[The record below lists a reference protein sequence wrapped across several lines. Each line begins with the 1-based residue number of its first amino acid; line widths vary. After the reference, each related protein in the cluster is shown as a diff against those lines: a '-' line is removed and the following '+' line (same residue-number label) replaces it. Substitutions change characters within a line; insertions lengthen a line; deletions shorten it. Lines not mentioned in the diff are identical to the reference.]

1 MTATD
6 FLGTPLAVGD
16 RVIYTRLRYR
26 DLSTGYIKKITP
38 CMVFIGKK
46 EETDPGNWVKQAH
59 NQVIKYEK

>member
-6 FLGTPLAVGD
+6 FLGTTLVVGD
-16 RVIYTRLRYR
+16 KVIYTKLRYR
-26 DLSTGYIKKITP
+26 ELSTGYIKKITP

-46 EETDPGNWVKQAH
+46 EETDPYNVVKQAH